1 MTELKAFLTAFYDSL
16 SEAELQALEHGQLRL
31 AELLESGRAPPDV
44 SVPVYHATDME
55 LTLDV
60 GLEARRTEE
69 GLEMHVTEARPED
82 GTSVSFTVELYDLLE
97 RGDIADLE
105 YDDILPDDGSED
117 EEEDPEDGDEDGDD
131 GSGNGTDGDEDG
143 DDGSGNGTD
152 GDEDADDGT
161 PGAGVVDVEE
171 LPLGGARG
179 PPEWFRPG
187 EGNPGAVRR
196 FDHPKAVHGS
206 SLFEWVGG
214 RAEEVREFVGRT
226 DFGTSVLLCVV
237 SVGPNSCHDRLAVSE
252 LAVEDDTLV
261 GTALAEDTSGPDE
274 ECLQVVRYPA
284 TLLRVTVED
293 AVPEAVRLSITD
305 GMGNEATVGAD
316 RDGDAGGEV
325 PLEDEEPD
333 DGTDEE
339 EERTD
344 EEESEEKEERTDEE
358 ESDEKEERTD
368 EEERVDEEGD
378 ETEDGDR
385 NGGRIGRPSVRPVE
399 TVDGIDSR
407 HAELL
412 RSRGIETAADV
423 AAADPEELAAATR
436 TGGEEV
442 PPEESRRWVE
452 QARGLRAVLSAVDD
466 GPVELVDGIGPAFGS
481 RLRERGIED
490 LDDLVTAPPEEI
502 AEIASTDRQS
512 VSVDRAERWREEA
525 IDLLEPDDE
534 DRERR

>member
-16 SEAELQALEHGQLRL
+16 SEAELQALEHGQRRL
-31 AELLESGRAPPDV
+31 AGLLESGRAPPDV

-69 GLEMHVTEARPED
+69 GLEMHVTEARPEN

-105 YDDILPDDGSED
+105 YDDILPGDGDGED
-117 EEEDPEDGDEDGDD
+117 EEEDADDGDEDGDD
-131 GSGNGTDGDEDG
+131 GDEDGSEDG
-143 DDGSGNGTD
+143 DDD
-152 GDEDADDGT
+152 GK
-161 PGAGVVDVEE
+161 PGAGVADVEE
-171 LPLGGARG
+171 LSLGGARS
-179 PPEWFRPG
+179 PPEWFRPD

-214 RAEEVREFVGRT
+214 RAKEVREFVGRT
-226 DFGTSVLLCVV
+226 DFGTATLLCVV

-274 ECLQVVRYPA
+274 ECLQVVQYPA
-284 TLLRVTVED
+284 TLLRVSFED
-293 AVPEAVRLSITD
+293 APPKAVQLSITD
-305 GMGNEATVGAD
+305 GMGNEATVGAE

-333 DGTDEE
+333 DGADEAESDEEKERTDERE
-339 EERTD
+339 DEERTD
-344 EEESEEKEERTDEE
+344 GRKEE
-358 ESDEKEERTD
+358 
-368 EEERVDEEGD
+368 
-378 ETEDGDR
+378 DGADDDDD
-385 NGGRIGRPSVRPVE
+385 GRPSVRPVAE
-399 TVDGIDSR
+399 IEGLDPR
-407 HAELL
+407 YAELL

-436 TGGEEV
+436 TEGEEV

-452 QARGLRAVLSAVDD
+452 QARGLRAVLSKVDD
-466 GPVELVDGIGPAFGS
+466 GPVELIDGIGPAFGS

-490 LDDLVTAPPEEI
+490 LGDLVTAPPEEV

-512 VSVDRAERWREEA
+512 VSIDRARGWREA
-525 IDLLEPDDE
+525 AVGLLEPDDGG